1 MKSGASRSMWLR
13 PCFLVFPMPSR
24 HNLVRLMGFAA
35 ALLVA
40 AAAHAQTTS
49 PGEGLLPVTQA
60 FALKATVAKPGAV
73 ALHFDIAPHYYLY
86 RGRIHAKILT
96 PGVTAG
102 ALQTPAGTRE
112 HDPYLGDVEIYH
124 DAVDAS
130 LPYSAAG
137 AMPAMLKL
145 EVEYQGCH
153 EVAPKICYPPNTETF
168 TLPTSGGGPVGAAVG
183 AAADGDA
190 PRNPLTT
197 ALTAAPG
204 TQTPAGDQSAAQSA
218 SPIGTGLAI
227 ALLLALIGG
236 LILNLM
242 PCVLPVL
249 AIKAV
254 GVLEG
259 SESRQR
265 ARAHALA
272 YAAGVIATFLAIGLA
287 IL

>member
-1 MKSGASRSMWLR
+1 MWLR
-13 PCFLVFPMPSR
+13 LCFLVFPMPSR

-60 FALKATVAKPGAV
+60 FALKATIAKPGAV

-168 TLPTSGGGPVGAAVG
+168 TLP
-183 AAADGDA
+183 
-190 PRNPLTT
+190 L
-197 ALTAAPG
+197 
-204 TQTPAGDQSAAQSA
+204 
-218 SPIGTGLAI
+218 
-227 ALLLALIGG
+227 
-236 LILNLM
+236 
-242 PCVLPVL
+242 
-249 AIKAV
+249 
-254 GVLEG
+254 
-259 SESRQR
+259 SESSGS
-265 ARAHALA
+265 ARHVRSSRRRRSRTWPTSSSRTARGPRSRPARSRST
-272 YAAGVIATFLAIGLA
+272 AG
-287 IL
+287 